1 MRRREFIKVI
11 VGTAAAWPLTAR
23 AQQPR
28 PVIGFLSSASP
39 DAYSDRLRAFR
50 RGLKEVGYVEG
61 QNVQIEY
68 RWAEGRND
76 QLATLAADL
85 VRRQVV
91 VIVAGGG
98 TPSALAAKA
107 ATATIPIVFAVA
119 VDPVEVGLVT
129 SVNRPGSNLTGVS
142 NLNVEIGPK
151 RLELLHE
158 LVPAV
163 TMVAVLVDPTNPT
176 LSEAFLSGLQ
186 TAAPTFGM
194 QLYVLRASTEREI
207 ETAFVTLQQQRAGA
221 LVISTDALF
230 NTRAEQLAALS
241 LRHAVPAISQ
251 YRKFVAAG
259 GLASYGSDETEYYRL
274 VGTYAGKILNG
285 DKPADLPVQQTTKI
299 ELIVNLKTA
308 KALGIAVPQ
317 SVQSRADE
325 VIE

>member
-50 RGLKEVGYVEG
+50 QGLKEVGYVED

-68 RWAEGRND
+68 RWAEARND
-76 QLATLAADL
+76 RLATLAADL
-85 VRRQVV
+85 VRRQVT

-107 ATATIPIVFAVA
+107 ATATIPIVFAIA

-129 SVNRPGSNLTGVS
+129 SVNRPGGNLTGVT
-142 NLNVEIGPK
+142 NLNVEVGPK

-158 LVPAV
+158 LVPTA
-163 TMVAVLVDPTNPT
+163 TMIAVLVDPTSPT
-176 LSEAFLSGLQ
+176 ISEAFLNGLQ

-207 ETAFVTLQQQRAGA
+207 ETAFATFQQRRAGA
-221 LVISTDALF
+221 LVIGPSTFF
-230 NTRAEQLAALS
+230 NARTEKLAALS
-241 LRHAVPAISQ
+241 LRHAVPTIYQ
-251 YRKFVAAG
+251 YRPFVAAG
-259 GLASYGSDETEYYRL
+259 GLVSYGSDETEYYRL
-274 VGTYAGKILNG
+274 VGIYAGKILNG
-285 DKPADLPVQQTTKI
+285 DKPADPPVQQTTTF

-308 KALGIAVPQ
+308 KALGITVPQ

-325 VIE
+325 VME